1 LWRTGRGAREG
12 KALMGLRPN
21 VLPRLPD
28 SLWAAT
34 APSAPSCPALDGEQT
49 AELCVVGGGFTGL
62 STALHTAES
71 GADVLLLEAAE
82 PGWGAAGRNGGQVI
96 PGLKLEPDDLERRFG
111 IDRGQRLSAFVG
123 SAPDL
128 VFELIAR
135 HQIDCNERRSGW
147 IHAIHSPSAVAKEED
162 RVRQWQDRGAKVEM
176 LDRQQ
181 VATLLGTDAYVA
193 GSLDH
198 RGGWLQ
204 PLAFA
209 RGLARAAQLAGAR
222 LHGGSPA
229 IRIDRHGD
237 GWRVETPSGSVT
249 ARQVFVCTNAYT
261 NGLWPRLSRS
271 LIPVLS
277 AQVATEP
284 LSEEQRAAILPN
296 GHAASDTR
304 RLLRYFCIDPGG
316 RLVFGGRGGFRETE
330 DRSFYRHIVASLQQ
344 LFPIVRN
351 ARLEFFWCGRVAV
364 TLDHM
369 PHILELGPGLWAGG
383 GYNGRGV
390 AMATAMGRLLAACA
404 GGEAPEKL
412 PLPLTKP
419 RPLPFHGLRRPAVEL
434 AVAWKRLLDAWET
447 PRR

>member
-1 LWRTGRGAREG
+1 
-12 KALMGLRPN
+12 MNQRPN
-21 VLPRLPD
+21 VVPRLPG

-34 APSAPSCPALDGEQT
+34 APSSSNYPPLEGEHS
-49 AELCVVGGGFTGL
+49 AEICVVGGGFTGL

-71 GADVLLLEAAE
+71 GADVVLLEAAE

-96 PGLKLEPDDLERRFG
+96 PGLKLEPDVLERRFG
-111 IDRGQRLSAFVG
+111 IERGRRLSEFVG

-128 VFELIAR
+128 VFELVAR
-135 HQIDCNERRSGW
+135 HQIDCNQRRSGW
-147 IHAIHSPSAVAKEED
+147 IRAIHTTSAIAKAED
-162 RVRQWQDRGAKVEM
+162 QARQWQERGANVEM
-176 LDRQQ
+176 LDRRQ
-181 VATLLGTDAYVA
+181 VATLLGTDEYVA

-209 RGLARAAQLAGAR
+209 RGLARAAQLAGAC
-222 LHGGSPA
+222 LHGASPA
-229 IRIDRHGD
+229 LRIDRRTES
-237 GWRVETPSGSVT
+237 WRVETPSGSVT

-261 NGLWPRLSRS
+261 NGLWPRLGRS

-277 AQVATEP
+277 GQVATEP

-316 RLVFGGRGGFRETE
+316 RLVMGGRGGFRETE

-344 LFPIVRN
+344 LFPI
-351 ARLEFFWCGRVAV
+351 ARSAKLEFFWCGRVAV
-364 TLDHM
+364 TLDHL

-390 AMATAMGRLLAACA
+390 AMATAMGRLLADCA

-412 PLPLTKP
+412 PLPPTKP

>member
-1 LWRTGRGAREG
+1 MSSRTNIQ
-12 KALMGLRPN
+12 PD
-21 VLPRLPD
+21 LPG

-34 APSAPSCPALDGEQT
+34 APPSSRDLPLEGEHS

-71 GADVLLLEAAE
+71 GADVVLLEAAE
-82 PGWGAAGRNGGQVI
+82 PGWGAAGRSGGQVI
-96 PGLKLEPDDLERRFG
+96 PGLKREPDDLERRFG
-111 IDRGQRLSAFVG
+111 TDRGRRLSEFVG

-135 HQIDCNERRSGW
+135 HRIDCNARRNGW
-147 IHAIHSPSAVAKEED
+147 IRAIHSPSALAQEAD
-162 RVRQWQDRGAKVEM
+162 RVRQWQERGAKVEM

-181 VATLLGTDAYVA
+181 VATLLGTGEYVA

-209 RGLARAAQLAGAR
+209 RGLAQAARTAGAR
-222 LHGGSPA
+222 LHGASPA
-229 IRIDRHGD
+229 IRIDRRTD

-261 NGLWPRLSRS
+261 NGLWPRLGRS
-271 LIPVLS
+271 MIPVLS
-277 AQVATEP
+277 GQVATEP

-296 GHAASDTR
+296 GHAASDSR

-316 RLVFGGRGGFRETE
+316 RLVMGGRGGFRETQ
-330 DRSFYRHIVASLQQ
+330 DRAFYRHIVASLQQ
-344 LFPIVRN
+344 LFPIARN
-351 ARLEFFWCGRVAV
+351 AKLEFFWCGRVAV
-364 TLDHM
+364 TLDHL
-369 PHILELGPGLWAGG
+369 PYIFELGPGLWAGG

-390 AMATAMGRLLAACA
+390 AMATAMGRLLADCA

-412 PLPLTKP
+412 PLPPTKP